1 MLKMTQK
8 GSQNKSAKPRLN
20 LPFSPRKRDVGL
32 WAYDHRLA
40 ILVSLACYVVV
51 AVSFVTAN
59 IVIDNEG
66 PQTDIVLDFSD
77 LEALEE
83 ELRRAQELNDLLNEE
98 RNELS
103 DISNRVSNEMG
114 LDETLEDHRTDA
126 SSIYDEAERVQ
137 QRLRDNAS
145 DYNLGLA
152 QEQEILKQKYE
163 GEERPTYRVEGTVTV
178 SYSLSNPVR
187 HAVSLPVPAY
197 MCEVGGKVVVNITV
211 NRNGEIVDKRV
222 DKALSSSNKC
232 LQEAAL
238 GRAAHSLFNGDPSA
252 PARQIGTITY
262 QFIAQ

>member
-1 MLKMTQK
+1 M
-8 GSQNKSAKPRLN
+8 
-20 LPFSPRKRDVGL
+20 
-32 WAYDHRLA
+32 WAYDHRNA
-40 ILVSLACYVVV
+40 ILVTLVCYVLFGVT
-51 AVSFVTAN
+51 FLTAN
-59 IVIDNEG
+59 IVIDNES
-66 PQTDIVLDFSD
+66 PQAEIVMDFTDF
-77 LEALEE
+77 EALEE

-98 RNELS
+98 RNALNN
-103 DISNRVSNEMG
+103 ISNRVSNEMG

-137 QRLRDNAS
+137 QSLRDNAS

-152 QEQEILKQKYE
+152 QEQEILRQKYE

-197 MCEVGGKVVVNITV
+197 MCEEGGQVVVNITV

-252 PARQIGTITY
+252 PARQTGTITY